1 MPNENVVLGNV
12 DQGRQD
18 VRIDDVIPLTDEKLT
33 PEEYAVC
40 KNQVGMRSRQN
51 SMLRQMVVRDIFA
64 GESGEAMSPD
74 MGNGMEELDAKLK
87 YLIGVNMLNDAN
99 QSHLKERP
107 VNLSVTGASFSSK
120 EAYKLGDAIRLTL
133 MLPVFPPTILEL
145 VGTVKRVD
153 KASDGRCRVA
163 LQFFYR
169 CDDEEDAITKSVYR
183 RHREMIRA
191 ELRNLTS
198 A

>member
-1 MPNENVVLGNV
+1 MPNENS

-18 VRIDDVIPLTDEKLT
+18 FRIDDVIPLTDEKLT

-40 KNQVGMRSRQN
+40 RNQVGIRSRQN
-51 SMLRQMVVRDIFA
+51 SMLRQMVGRDIFPSET
-64 GESGEAMSPD
+64 GEGMSPD
-74 MGNGMEELDAKLK
+74 MAKGLEALDAKLN

-99 QSHLKERP
+99 NSHLKERT
-107 VNLSVTGASFSSK
+107 VNLSVTGASFNSK
-120 EAYKLGDAIRLTL
+120 EAYKLEDAIRLTL
-133 MLPVFPPTILEL
+133 MLPAFPPTILEL

-153 KASDGRCRVA
+153 KVSGGRCRVA

-169 CDDEEDAITKSVYR
+169 CDDEEDAIAKYVYR

-191 ELRNLTS
+191 ESRQQER
-198 A
+198 AA